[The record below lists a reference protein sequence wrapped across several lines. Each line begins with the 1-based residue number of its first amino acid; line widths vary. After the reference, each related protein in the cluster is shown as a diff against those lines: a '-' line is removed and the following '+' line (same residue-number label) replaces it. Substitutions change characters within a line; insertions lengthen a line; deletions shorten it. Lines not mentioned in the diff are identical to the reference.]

1 MTAPPTGTIEGVAED
16 GQGQPL
22 PGVQLTLRAATGW
35 IVTRATSRTDGS
47 YRFAD
52 IAAGDYSISGA
63 KGRYATA
70 TAVVAVRAGERP
82 SAYLTLAAAAPGPA
96 AAVPPAAAETARPTP
111 SPAPALGPLELEELN
126 VVAKRLEAARVAI
139 EPQIG
144 ASTYTMTRQAIETQP
159 GGANTTLNQVI
170 LQAPGV
176 SPRQNDLPGRSATPP
191 RSLRRVRLDRV
202 RVYKASMIARTAC
215 AVSRTM
221 THREDEG
228 RAAAGGRRRDRP

>member
-1 MTAPPTGTIEGVAED
+1 MLGLARPAMTAPPTGTIEGVAED

-70 TAVVAVRAGERP
+70 TAVVAVRAGERT

-126 VVAKRLEAARVAI
+126 VFSFRGWPDGWLDRAGWLRVT
-139 EPQIG
+139 EYP
-144 ASTYTMTRQAIETQP
+144 R
-159 GGANTTLNQVI
+159 
-170 LQAPGV
+170 
-176 SPRQNDLPGRSATPP
+176 SPRGRTLSQC
-191 RSLRRVRLDRV
+191 L
-202 RVYKASMIARTAC
+202 
-215 AVSRTM
+215 AV
-221 THREDEG
+221 
-228 RAAAGGRRRDRP
+228 